1 VASVGVGA
9 WRWNSGGRH
18 HIGGVVWRALAG
30 SALSRVTVVHCYWD
44 LDRNIRRHL
53 LRSEIGESF
62 PGGSEW
68 MNEFHLRAKR
78 VLLEILLLDIVLG
91 LLWLI
96 WNSGRYVVSGMLLGG
111 IVSLYQ
117 VFSIAVQ
124 TEKVGAFA
132 TGQMRRKPVFGMVSR
147 WAAVLLAGAIVAN
160 VPQISILGTVAG
172 LCIGWL
178 LLLIDV
184 IAFSK
189 ANSK

>member
-132 TGQMRRKPVFGMVSR
+132 T
-147 WAAVLLAGAIVAN
+147 VLLAGAIVAN